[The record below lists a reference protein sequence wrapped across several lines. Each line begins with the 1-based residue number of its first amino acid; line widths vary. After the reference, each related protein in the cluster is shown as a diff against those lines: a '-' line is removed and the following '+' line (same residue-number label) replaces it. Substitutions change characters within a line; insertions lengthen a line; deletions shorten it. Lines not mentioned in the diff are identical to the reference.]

1 MAAQLPLLHIHLLG
15 DLRVTRG
22 AEPVPAITSVRAQ
35 SLLAYL
41 VLRAGVP
48 QSRRHLAFLLWPDSS
63 DEQSRSNLRKLL
75 HDLRRALPDV
85 ERFIVSE
92 GPNLMWRADGPYV
105 LDVTE
110 LERSL
115 NQSGTADQ
123 LQKTVALYQGP
134 LFQSCYDDWVLPERE
149 RLHQLFI
156 DGLNRLIGLLENQGD
171 YRGAIQYAQLLL
183 HHDPLHEDVYRTLM
197 RLYALGEDRA
207 AALRTYQT
215 CRAVLQK
222 ELDVEPSPATHQA
235 YQRLLEL
242 PSAAKPA
249 AHPAPPLVGHSREW
263 QRLQE
268 AW

>member
-1 MAAQLPLLHIHLLG
+1 MNLEG
-15 DLRVTRG
+15 
-22 AEPVPAITSVRAQ
+22 S
-35 SLLAYL
+35 SL
-41 VLRAGVP
+41 V
-48 QSRRHLAFLLWPDSS
+48 
-63 DEQSRSNLRKLL
+63 
-75 HDLRRALPDV
+75 
-85 ERFIVSE
+85 
-92 GPNLMWRADGPYV
+92 WRADAPYT
-105 LDVTE
+105 LDVSEFQEKVEHAGSAAE
-110 LERSL
+110 LR
-115 NQSGTADQ
+115 QAI
-123 LQKTVALYQGP
+123 ALYKGP

-149 RLHQLFI
+149 RLQQMYLAAL
-156 DGLNRLIGLLENQGD
+156 GRLVEMLENQGD

-249 AHPAPPLVGHSREW
+249 AHPAPPLVGHSRE
-263 QRLQE
+263 
-268 AW
+268 